1 MKTKLKT
8 RALDLKGPVAVTLW
22 AVPVDRENPSDR
34 RFLFKEV
41 SHGTKFRFTREIA
54 EDQNEY
60 PYFRL
65 SIETDTKINARIYI
79 PKSLE
84 IRPGKVVSKS
94 V

>member
-8 RALDLKGPVAVTLW
+8 RALDLKVPMAVTLW
-22 AVPVDRENPSDR
+22 AVSVDRENPSVR

-41 SHGTKFRFTREIA
+41 SHGTKFWFTREIA

-60 PYFRL
+60 PNFRL
-65 SIETDTKINARIYI
+65 SIETDTKINDRIYI
-79 PKSLE
+79 PKKFE
-84 IRPGKVVSKS
+84 IRPEKVVLKS